1 MNKWF
6 VTAPLLAVP
15 LLAPA
20 WEFRG
25 EVALEGRY
33 FTQDSPY
40 PQADYDTNSS
50 AYLKPE
56 ILHEW
61 NDRDDLFTFIQ
72 SALDDTQ
79 PVAYRPELDRPV
91 LRRAFSIDHQ
101 YIVAVLVT
109 ADGLIVNQN
118 GLALSAS
125 SKSGSRKHAG
135 RQITVWIGHDS
146 PGADSAR
153 APINL
158 VTDKI

>member
-61 NDRDDLFTFIQ
+61 NDRDDLFTFIPYARVDENDSERTHWDIRELSWIHVGNGWESRVGIRKVFWGVTEGRHLVDIINQ
-72 SALDDTQ
+72 TDRVALGQ
-79 PVAYRPELDRPV
+79 PGGHAAVEL
-91 LRRAFSIDHQ
+91 
-101 YIVAVLVT
+101 
-109 ADGLIVNQN
+109 
-118 GLALSAS
+118 
-125 SKSGSRKHAG
+125 
-135 RQITVWIGHDS
+135 
-146 PGADSAR
+146 
-153 APINL
+153 
-158 VTDKI
+158 